1 MSPQEATIAVARF
14 SAVYPWGESTR
25 RREILCRLLLKQW
38 YSISTPPGAAF
49 VALLDKGYAPTTV
62 LWLALTASRLFPSL
76 KATLKWRALIMWLQ
90 IQAARHTPVKQ
101 FQQRR
106 RKWRHSCIIEE
117 DKDEIPVDFACV
129 QGSSDTS
136 KVICFVNGRRVIETR
151 RCVCHL
157 PLATIVPPLFD
168 FEALRKMFEE
178 LPPDDDTR
186 FVASL
191 FDTDIVASFLLE
203 HPSFLTCTAAR
214 TMTREKV
221 IAEALPMLV
230 NQGTFLPIGEK
241 CRALCIP
248 AFLVPKQ
255 NQISSRLILDCRVV
269 NEMLTQFPM
278 PAMPLPSIDE
288 VIDAALKFHFM
299 ATRDAASMF
308 YQFRLPPS
316 LSALLQLRV
325 ANVRGPFSRV
335 NVGVLPM
342 GLSLAPSASQH
353 FTNYIC
359 QVVEHRLQQQGR
371 EGFKVMAWVDNFLV
385 FATTSR
391 GRSCITVN

>member
-1 MSPQEATIAVARF
+1 
-14 SAVYPWGESTR
+14 
-25 RREILCRLLLKQW
+25 
-38 YSISTPPGAAF
+38 
-49 VALLDKGYAPTTV
+49 
-62 LWLALTASRLFPSL
+62 
-76 KATLKWRALIMWLQ
+76 
-90 IQAARHTPVKQ
+90 
-101 FQQRR
+101 
-106 RKWRHSCIIEE
+106 
-117 DKDEIPVDFACV
+117 
-129 QGSSDTS
+129 
-136 KVICFVNGRRVIETR
+136 
-151 RCVCHL
+151 
-157 PLATIVPPLFD
+157 
-168 FEALRKMFEE
+168 MFEE

-203 HPSFLTCTAAR
+203 HPSLITCTAAR
-214 TMTREKV
+214 TVTREKV

-230 NQGTFLPIGEK
+230 NQGTFFLPIGEK
-241 CRALCIP
+241 CRALL
-248 AFLVPKQ
+248 FPKT

-299 ATRDAASMF
+299 ATRCRLNVLSISAAT
-308 YQFRLPPS
+308 S

-342 GLSLAPSASQH
+342 GLSLTPSASQH

-385 FATTSR
+385 FATTVEVASQSIETLRDVR
-391 GRSCITVN
+391 GELHLVLKDDEKLTALGLFFDMQNGYVEATEEKRRAMNSALHRLVESQATNCDFMRWFGHMKYLNFAVAKNPMALYRGVMNMARNIARAETGRHAYPWKRSYSPKRWN